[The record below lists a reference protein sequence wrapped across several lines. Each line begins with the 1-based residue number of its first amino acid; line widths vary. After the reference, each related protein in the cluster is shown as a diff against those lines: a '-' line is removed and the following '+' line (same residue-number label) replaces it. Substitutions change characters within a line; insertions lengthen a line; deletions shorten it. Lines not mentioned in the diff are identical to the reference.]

1 METAKKAR
9 VVTAKDADYC
19 RLGGDWQED
28 EARDLLL
35 LLQQQGHVAKVKKTL
50 APQKSTVLKGRLQEG
65 IKHPTSPTET
75 LWVQGP
81 CSEKG

>member
-9 VVTAKDADYC
+9 VVTAKDADCC

-35 LLQQQGHVAKVKKTL
+35 LLQQQGDKKTL
-50 APQKSTVLKGRLQEG
+50 APQMSTVLKGRLQEG
-65 IKHPTSPTET
+65 IKHLTSPTET